1 MIEEL
6 KAVFAEAVG
15 LSTVLAILI
24 TALFQMIKPKISDTD
39 LIPSIACLL
48 GIVVGLIFGWY
59 LQADLFLFGLG
70 GLIGGLASV
79 GLFETGAKSKKLVN
93 RKGVDKHGKQV

>member
-1 MIEEL
+1 MREEL

-39 LIPSIACLL
+39 LIPPIACLL
-48 GIVVGLIFGWY
+48 GIVVGLVFGWY
-59 LQADLFLFGLG
+59 LQADLFLFGLS

-79 GLFETGAKSKKLVN
+79 GLFETGEKSKSLIEKE
-93 RKGVDKHGKQV
+93 

>member
-1 MIEEL
+1 MVEEL
-6 KAVFAEAVG
+6 KALLAEAVG

-39 LIPSIACLL
+39 LIPPVASVL
-48 GIVVGLIFGWY
+48 GIAVGLIFGWY
-59 LQADLFLFGLG
+59 LHADLFLFGLS

-79 GLFETGAKSKKLVN
+79 
-93 RKGVDKHGKQV
+93 